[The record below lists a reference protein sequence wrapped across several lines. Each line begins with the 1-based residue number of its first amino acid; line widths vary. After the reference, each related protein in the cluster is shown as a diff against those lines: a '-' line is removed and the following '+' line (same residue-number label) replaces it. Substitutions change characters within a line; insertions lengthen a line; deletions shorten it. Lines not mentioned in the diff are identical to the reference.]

1 MKGVLVMKSIEKTQL
16 NSIEESKPKEWTCMK
31 CGKQGEGY
39 AYARV
44 EDAQGFKGFLCKE
57 CLDKEYEDWMLRLP
71 GGPQNWTKRFI

>member
-1 MKGVLVMKSIEKTQL
+1 MKSIKKTQM

-71 GGPQNWTKRFI
+71 GGPQSWIKRGCRGQ